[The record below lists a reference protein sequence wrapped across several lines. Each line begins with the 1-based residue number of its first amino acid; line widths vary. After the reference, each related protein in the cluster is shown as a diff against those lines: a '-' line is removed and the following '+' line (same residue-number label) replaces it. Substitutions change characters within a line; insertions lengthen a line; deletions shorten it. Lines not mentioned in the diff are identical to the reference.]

1 MAHLSQARVPD
12 AQWVSELFEQHGD
25 AQYLRDLL
33 FSATL
38 DVISFVALESSPWAS
53 GCDQVHGQ
61 GAWAFIS
68 IV

>member
-1 MAHLSQARVPD
+1 MVHLSQARVLD
-12 AQWVSELFEQHGD
+12 TQWVSELFEQHGD
-25 AQYLRDLL
+25 EHYARDLL
-33 FSATL
+33 FSTAV
-38 DVISFVALESSPWAS
+38 DVISMVALESSPSVS